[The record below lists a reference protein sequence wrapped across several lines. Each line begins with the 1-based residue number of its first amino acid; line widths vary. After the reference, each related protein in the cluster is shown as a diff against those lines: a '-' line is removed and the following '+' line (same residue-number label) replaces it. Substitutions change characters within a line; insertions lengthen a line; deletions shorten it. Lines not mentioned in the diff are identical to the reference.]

1 MPKINLNKF
10 VEEVKS
16 FKNYKTQ
23 SIGFT
28 IQKPNQ
34 NLFLNQKKRDSR
46 DF

>member
-1 MPKINLNKF
+1 MPKINLNSF
-10 VEEVKS
+10 VEEVRS
-16 FKNYKTQ
+16 YKNNKTQ
-23 SIGFT
+23 SNGFT